1 MQYRRRLAVI
11 IIRLT
16 GSLIHPQPLILRGV
30 FEVMIKSAKRAL
42 TAVLKDAD
50 VTDEKLQAAMCGA
63 ESFLNSRPITY
74 VSSDSND
81 LTPLTPNHFIVGQLG
96 DQFAPEASELQQVY
110 NLRKR
115 WHRIQQL
122 IGNFWKRWRRELLP
136 TLNVRKKWFKPH
148 RNFERGDV
156 VILAEPKANRREWTL
171 GRITQTYPG
180 TDGLVRVAKVRVGDT
195 EYLRPVHR
203 LCLLE
208 YSDGG

>member
-1 MQYRRRLAVI
+1 MLCQITVQISLLLKENYASWSKLWIKMQYRRRLAVI

-122 IGNFWKRWRRELLP
+122 IGN
-136 TLNVRKKWFKPH
+136 
-148 RNFERGDV
+148 
-156 VILAEPKANRREWTL
+156 I
-171 GRITQTYPG
+171 
-180 TDGLVRVAKVRVGDT
+180 
-195 EYLRPVHR
+195 
-203 LCLLE
+203 
-208 YSDGG
+208 